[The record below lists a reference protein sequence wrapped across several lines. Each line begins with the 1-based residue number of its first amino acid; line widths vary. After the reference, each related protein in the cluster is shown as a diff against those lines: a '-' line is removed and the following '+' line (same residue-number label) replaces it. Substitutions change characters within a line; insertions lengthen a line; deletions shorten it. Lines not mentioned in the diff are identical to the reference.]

1 MQITHL
7 IQIDTRLIQIIYDR
21 LKEVLYQIKTIH
33 GFSVVIIKS
42 LLFINFNL
50 NA

>member
-21 LKEVLYQIKTIH
+21 LKEVLYQIKTFH
-33 GFSVVIIKS
+33 GFSVIIKS